1 MSEEATATAPP
12 QRDEPPAQEPSAILP
27 QKDEPNCPEPSA
39 MSHQLS
45 TTKMVNTTESAAPS
59 IPAQCQPHTIAVTLM
74 KPGLSKATIQ
84 GLPVLY
90 TEEALRNSLPLWN
103 GITCFCDHFNKSVRN
118 IIGVF
123 FDPYYEDGVKAKLR
137 LTDAPMFT
145 FVNQVI
151 TDSAKGLPVPNIGLS
166 ADLDAVW
173 QQPADDHVEV
183 TKIVNVFST
192 DLVFAPAAGG
202 SFDRV
207 LNSLGDLIPPPA
219 DPTPQV
225 KDDKRVRDLQSAC
238 DKLRTQLQNQT
249 GLTQEAMVAN
259 RAALAALNPD
269 VPPEMLTG
277 ETVAELNASLKNAQ
291 NLVEQVRQNLARKTP
306 AEIPAGA
313 PGRVPVDYSKLTPDQ
328 KIKRGLELRL

>member
-1 MSEEATATAPP
+1 MPEEAPATTATL
-12 QRDEPPAQEPSAILP
+12 EPPAPPVAAPLPEKVVNAI
-27 QKDEPNCPEPSA
+27 
-39 MSHQLS
+39 
-45 TTKMVNTTESAAPS
+45 KMVNTIESATPTIPTPAP
-59 IPAQCQPHTIAVTLM
+59 PHTIAVTLI

-123 FDPYYEDGVKAKLR
+123 FDPYYEDGVKARLR

-151 TDSAKGLPVPNIGLS
+151 CDTAKGLAVPNVGLS

-183 TKIVNVFST
+183 TKIVNVFSA

-219 DPTPQV
+219 EPPTPQV
-225 KDDKRVRDLQSAC
+225 KDDKRVRDLQSTA

-249 GLTQEAMVAN
+249 ATLQEAMVAH

-277 ETVAELNASLKNAQ
+277 ESVAELTASLKNAQ
-291 NLVEQVRQNLARKTP
+291 NLVEQVRQNLARKAP

-313 PGRVPVDYSKLTPDQ
+313 PGRVPVDFSKLTPDQ
-328 KIKRGLELRL
+328 KIKRGLELRQ

>member
-1 MSEEATATAPP
+1 MPEEAPATTATL
-12 QRDEPPAQEPSAILP
+12 EPPATSQEPSATPLVNAI
-27 QKDEPNCPEPSA
+27 
-39 MSHQLS
+39 
-45 TTKMVNTTESAAPS
+45 KMVNTIESATPTIPTPAP
-59 IPAQCQPHTIAVTLM
+59 PHTIAVTLI

-123 FDPYYEDGVKAKLR
+123 FDPYYEDGVKARLR

-151 TDSAKGLPVPNIGLS
+151 CDTAKGLAVPNVGLS

-219 DPTPQV
+219 ESPTPQV
-225 KDDKRVRDLQSAC
+225 KDDKRVRDLQSTA

-249 GLTQEAMVAN
+249 ATLQEAMVAH

-277 ETVAELNASLKNAQ
+277 ESVAELTASLKNAQ
-291 NLVEQVRQNLARKTP
+291 NLVEQVRQNLARKAP

-313 PGRVPVDYSKLTPDQ
+313 PGRVPVDFSKLTPDQ
-328 KIKRGLELRL
+328 KIKRGLELRQ